1 MARRK
6 RASYLT
12 TKQASTPAMRRKR
25 LLVISLVSIPCILL
39 LLTGIGYLFLV
50 SWLQSDSFREKLS
63 QVIQNVSH
71 AQKVVIPQNMDV
83 DGGNLTLPELSIS
96 GAREVEEFS
105 LRKLHLEVDRSVL
118 LRRILRFNQFSTEEM
133 RLTLSLGQN
142 DAKKGSSSRPT
153 TGASTKSATS
163 RPTPSAA
170 RADSN
175 KIPVPV
181 ANRGGFLKAVQARSF
196 ESLYSDTSI
205 SFGKRT
211 LALKGY
217 RLTAKPRPDIGKDSW
232 NFLIENGRLIIP
244 FSWLRNIGVQ
254 NASILLSRDAIK
266 LSSCKILL
274 TPGDIRLRGTYS
286 LKTGNWSARMDVQ
299 RANVAR
305 ILNEEWKKKLT
316 GSLEGYLNFSG
327 DGGAD
332 LTAQGEVSL
341 LNGVLQGLPVLSSLK
356 MDGALPYLSVPINKA
371 SCKLRFPYSDPQHNI
386 TRAWLFDEIDVR
398 ATNGLLLCRGRVVIG
413 QEGSLSGTLDLGL
426 PSKVM
431 ASLGLRQSDPLS
443 QLFNTL
449 PDLPGWIWLR
459 INLSG
464 TIDDP
469 HEDLSVRL
477 ATLFSQSVSSMSESA
492 AQSVHSVLNSFVP
505 QNLLPSPAGGTK
517 PPAPEDEDDDVNI
530 DTKQKPWNTVKG
542 VIDSGL
548 KMLP

>member
-25 LLVISLVSIPCILL
+25 LLIILLISIPCLFLL
-39 LLTGIGYLFLV
+39 LIGVGYLILV
-50 SWLQSDSFREKLS
+50 SWLQSDGFREKLT
-63 QVIQNVSH
+63 QVIQGASH
-71 AQKVVIPQNMDV
+71 AQRVSIPQNMDV
-83 DGGNLTLPELSIS
+83 DGGNLTLPELSLY

-105 LRKLHLEVDRSVL
+105 LRQLHLEVDRSVL
-118 LRRILRFNQFSTEEM
+118 FRRILRFNQFSTEEM
-133 RLTLSLGQN
+133 RLTLRLGQN
-142 DAKKGSSSRPT
+142 DAKAGTTSRPATGSPT
-153 TGASTKSATS
+153 TAATS
-163 RPTPSAA
+163 RSASPA
-170 RADSN
+170 AGTGSD

-181 ANRGGFLKAVQARSF
+181 SNKGGFLKAVQARSF
-196 ESLYSDTSI
+196 ESLYSDTSL
-205 SFGKRT
+205 SFGERT

-217 RLTAKPRPDIGKDSW
+217 RLTAKPRPDVGKDSW
-232 NFLIENGRLIIP
+232 NFLIENGRLIVP
-244 FSWLRNIGVQ
+244 FACLRNIGVK

-299 RANVAR
+299 HANVAR

-316 GSLEGYLNFSG
+316 GSLEGYLNFNG
-327 DGGAD
+327 DGNTD

-341 LNGVLQGLPVLSSLK
+341 LNGVLQGLPVLSTLK
-356 MDGALPYLSVPINKA
+356 IDDTLPYLSVPINKA
-371 SCKLRFPYSDPQHNI
+371 SCKLHYPYSDPQHNI
-386 TRAWLFDEIDVR
+386 TRAWLFDEIDIR
-398 ATNGLLLCRGRVVIG
+398 ATDGLLLCRGRVVIG

-426 PSKVM
+426 PSKVV
-431 ASLGLRQSDPLS
+431 ASLGLRPSDPFT

-477 ATLFSQSVSSMSESA
+477 ATLFSQSVSSMSETA
-492 AQSVHSVLNSFVP
+492 AQTLHSVLNSFVP
-505 QNLLPSPAGGTK
+505 QNLLPAPAGGTK
-517 PPAPEDEDDDVNI
+517 PPAPEDEDDGVNTDI
-530 DTKQKPWNTVKG
+530 KQKPWDTVKG